1 MKWAD
6 KLVGVVVIA
15 VVFFA
20 ATAITRSCW
29 SGPTSAAS
37 DSSATHLDVAR
48 DRDAVVQ
55 DSLQSLIDAQAD
67 TLRRMHQRVAR
78 VLRVNDSLRTA
89 TPPPPDDSAVGA
101 LAYWR
106 DRALKAE
113 ARNETLAIELVSLKD
128 QGELTMAATAQ
139 LHAKQLA
146 SKDSV
151 LTAAEAHI
159 TNLTADLNAARCY
172 YLKPLVPCLP
182 RKVETVAVV
191 VTTAYITY
199 RLTNRN

>member
-1 MKWAD
+1 MKLAD
-6 KLVGVVVIA
+6 KLVGVAVVV

-20 ATAITRSCW
+20 ATAITRACW
-29 SGPTSAAS
+29 TPPTPTASDTSAAR
-37 DSSATHLDVAR
+37 LDVAR
-48 DRDAVVQ
+48 DRDVVVQ

-101 LAYWR
+101 LAYWK

-113 ARNETLAIELVSLKD
+113 ARNDHLSVELVSLRG

-159 TNLTADLNAARCY
+159 TNLTADLNATRCY

-182 RKVETVAVV
+182 RKAETLALV
-191 VTTAYITY
+191 VTTAYLTY
-199 RLTNRN
+199 RLTHPD